1 MSSTASPTTPN
12 TIASSSPVNAGPSS
26 SKSNSSNASRT
37 GLPACPS
44 LVGRPSACQ
53 SEQSSDASS
62 LAPPPQNHSV
72 RFPHPFHH
80 NAVVAEALRS
90 LRLCVEWVPHVSNP
104 RSEEHTS
111 ELQSL

>member
-72 RFPHPFHH
+72 RVPPPFHH
-80 NAVVAEALRS
+80 NAVVAGALVF
-90 LRLCVEWVPHVSNP
+90 LGLCVDLGPPAS
-104 RSEEHTS
+104 
-111 ELQSL
+111 